1 MVEAVPLAPPED
13 GVRANWVFLIRFGF
27 VTGLMVGSMV
37 FQMGKNVPAL
47 VVKTRHV
54 ITIAILTALA
64 AVATLFAVASATTFP
79 VPFSMDPSIQKE
91 MEQQTTVLNCQIS
104 LTLIYPMYIYGFTS
118 FTGVYQTIFVVVL
131 PIIKLIAKKWVSR
144 ALTGHNDLK
153 PEAVIF
159 NVEVFNAL
167 YISNALQV
175 ASTQASTITIMAV
188 DFLHFGISMYDI
200 LEILREVKVLMAT
213 FPDGHPHAND
223 NFVQLAMH
231 LLDIETRHM
240 SRTLSHFAD
249 ASKPDWR
256 AQVEEWVNSK
266 TAVVEPIMELDSD
279 DVFSAPVP
287 AQSRRTP
294 RGTRV
299 FPLDTKKV
307 KGWLQGKRNLTST
320 MTKRKDDTGTST
332 SAPLR
337 LEVIFSREE
346 RDRFIREAARVLFI
360 TEYVLLV
367 EYVEVVLPL
376 VYCAHHAIVHNLHN
390 RAYYPML
397 AGLSSS
403 DFFETISHVVIYSS
417 LEFASLIIS
426 IVVLKRTLGFSS
438 MRQLS
443 FVLENQAGII
453 QGKLLILLIYVM
465 QISLVH
471 VGADFSFKFAWLH
484 ATHPSG

>member
-79 VPFSMDPSIQKE
+79 VPFSMLLASPPSI
-91 MEQQTTVLNCQIS
+91 
-104 LTLIYPMYIYGFTS
+104 
-118 FTGVYQTIFVVVL
+118 VV
-131 PIIKLIAKKWVSR
+131 
-144 ALTGHNDLK
+144 
-153 PEAVIF
+153 
-159 NVEVFNAL
+159 
-167 YISNALQV
+167 
-175 ASTQASTITIMAV
+175 
-188 DFLHFGISMYDI
+188 
-200 LEILREVKVLMAT
+200 
-213 FPDGHPHAND
+213 
-223 NFVQLAMH
+223 
-231 LLDIETRHM
+231 
-240 SRTLSHFAD
+240 
-249 ASKPDWR
+249 
-256 AQVEEWVNSK
+256 
-266 TAVVEPIMELDSD
+266 
-279 DVFSAPVP
+279 
-287 AQSRRTP
+287 
-294 RGTRV
+294 
-299 FPLDTKKV
+299 
-307 KGWLQGKRNLTST
+307 
-320 MTKRKDDTGTST
+320 
-332 SAPLR
+332 